1 MGVVALA
8 EPQRVKIS
16 SKRQVTIPARWYR
29 EMGFDEYALATWT
42 EDGLLLQPISV
53 DDEDVT
59 VDILRQL
66 IAEGYKGDELIDEY
80 CKVKS
85 KIISVKSLIAE
96 AEEDMAAGHACPA
109 SVITARMREKHGLCG

>member
-1 MGVVALA
+1 MGAVALA

-29 EMGFDEYALATWT
+29 EMGFDEYALAIWT

-66 IAEGYKGDELIDEY
+66 IAEGYEGDELIDEY
-80 CKVKS
+80 CKVKG
-85 KIISVKSLIAE
+85 KIISVKPLIAE
-96 AEEDMAAGHACPA
+96 AEEDVAAGHACPA
-109 SVITARMREKHGLCG
+109 SEITARMREKHGLCG

>member
-1 MGVVALA
+1 MGAVALA

-80 CKVKS
+80 CKVDALRQIDFRS
-85 KIISVKSLIAE
+85 RLF
-96 AEEDMAAGHACPA
+96 G
-109 SVITARMREKHGLCG
+109 

>member
-1 MGVVALA
+1 MGAVALA

-42 EDGLLLQPISV
+42 EDGLLLPAS
-53 DDEDVT
+53 
-59 VDILRQL
+59 
-66 IAEGYKGDELIDEY
+66 AHCGGYEGDELVDEY

-85 KIISVKSLIAE
+85 KIISVKPLIAE
-96 AEEDMAAGHACPA
+96 AEEDVAAGHACPA
-109 SVITARMREKHGLCG
+109 SEITARMREKHGLCG

>member
-53 DDEDVT
+53 DYEDVT
-59 VDILRQL
+59 VDILR
-66 IAEGYKGDELIDEY
+66 
-80 CKVKS
+80 
-85 KIISVKSLIAE
+85 
-96 AEEDMAAGHACPA
+96 
-109 SVITARMREKHGLCG
+109 

>member
-66 IAEGYKGDELIDEY
+66 IAG
-80 CKVKS
+80 VTRAMS
-85 KIISVKSLIAE
+85 SLT
-96 AEEDMAAGHACPA
+96 
-109 SVITARMREKHGLCG
+109 STARSRARSSRSSLSSPKRKKMWRRDMLALLPK

>member
-66 IAEGYKGDELIDEY
+66 IDEY

-109 SVITARMREKHGLCG
+109 SEITARMREKHGLCG